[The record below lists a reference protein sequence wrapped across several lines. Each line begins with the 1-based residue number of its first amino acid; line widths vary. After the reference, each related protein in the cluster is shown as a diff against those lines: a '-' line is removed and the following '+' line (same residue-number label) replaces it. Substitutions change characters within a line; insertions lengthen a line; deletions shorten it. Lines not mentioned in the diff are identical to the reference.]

1 MKKVLM
7 LTTGGTIASQQS
19 EEGLV
24 PKTTGA
30 QMLEIIPELAA
41 ICEVDCIDLLNLDST
56 NMQPEQWVTMAEA
69 VYEQSEHFDGI
80 VITHGTDTMA
90 YSAAALSLMVPG
102 IKVPVVITG
111 SQQPIDARDTDA
123 KRNIRDAFI
132 TAANADPGVY
142 LEFDG
147 RVIDGLHATKAR
159 TIGYDAFISVNYPYA
174 GSIVDGQ
181 WKANPAYHKNHPEEQ
196 TIDTRFDHR
205 VLVLRLV
212 PGFEPMMLYN
222 IKDLGY
228 KGVILESFGPGG
240 LPYVGRNL
248 IPAVEQIIADGI
260 VVAITT
266 QSLYDGVDMTH
277 YAVGLKALE
286 AGVIPGGI
294 YTCEA
299 LTIRMMIALG
309 RGYSKEETE
318 DFLRGPISFAER
330 AVPLTDI
337 LLDVKH

>member
-1 MKKVLM
+1 
-7 LTTGGTIASQQS
+7 
-19 EEGLV
+19 
-24 PKTTGA
+24 
-30 QMLEIIPELAA
+30 
-41 ICEVDCIDLLNLDST
+41 
-56 NMQPEQWVTMAEA
+56 
-69 VYEQSEHFDGI
+69 
-80 VITHGTDTMA
+80 
-90 YSAAALSLMVPG
+90 
-102 IKVPVVITG
+102 
-111 SQQPIDARDTDA
+111 
-123 KRNIRDAFI
+123 
-132 TAANADPGVY
+132 
-142 LEFDG
+142 
-147 RVIDGLHATKAR
+147 
-159 TIGYDAFISVNYPYA
+159 
-174 GSIVDGQ
+174 
-181 WKANPAYHKNHPEEQ
+181 
-196 TIDTRFDHR
+196 
-205 VLVLRLV
+205 
-212 PGFEPMMLYN
+212 MMLYN

-299 LTIRMMIALG
+299 LTVRMMIALG